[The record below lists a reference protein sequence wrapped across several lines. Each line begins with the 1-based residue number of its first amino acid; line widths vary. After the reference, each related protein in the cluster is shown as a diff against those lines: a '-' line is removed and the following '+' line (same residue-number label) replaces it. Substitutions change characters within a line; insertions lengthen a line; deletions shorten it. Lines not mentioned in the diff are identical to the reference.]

1 MIMPWLQTTQK
12 VQLLGLFA
20 HPHDLTHAL
29 GTMGNHIDNG
39 DSVTVAILTD
49 GGGTHNERLFEELR
63 KEEGER
69 DAGVT
74 EQQRDEYT
82 EQKYDEA
89 RHACALFGIKDVRF
103 MGYPDKP
110 LHMSDEIVDA
120 VADLICEVKPDLLIT
135 EVPEQQTRSRTSSGH
150 DDHTMTAAIVND
162 SLVLA
167 GHPRQGQQ
175 RIPHKPARLYYCS
188 PSQPND
194 EVDVYVDISKWE
206 EQRIEA
212 EMSYKSQGHTPAYAR
227 QRIMRLY
234 GHYGW
239 CAGVNLAEKFLRG
252 NANVTSLLPVTDLD
266 LKASQ
271 GSGID
276 RAMSVMGDDYK
287 KDVEQTI
294 RANG

>member
-1 MIMPWLQTTQK
+1 MNWLQTTTQ

-29 GTMGNHIDNG
+29 GTMGNHVNNG
-39 DSVTVAILTD
+39 DNVTVAILTD

-63 KEEGER
+63 KGEGER
-69 DAGVT
+69 DSGVT
-74 EQQRDEYT
+74 EQDHNEYT

-89 RHACALFGIKDVRF
+89 RRACALFGIDDVRF

-110 LHMSDEIVDA
+110 LKPSDELIED
-120 VADLICEVKPDLLIT
+120 VADLICEVKPDVLIT
-135 EVPEQQTRSRTSSGH
+135 EVPSKQTKSRTSNAQ

-162 SLVLA
+162 ALVLA

-175 RIPHKPARLYYCS
+175 RVPHKPARIYYCC
-188 PSQPND
+188 PSQPSD
-194 EVDVYVDISKWE
+194 EVDVYVDISDWE

-212 EMSYKSQGHTPAYAR
+212 EMSYESQGHTPAYAR

-239 CAGVNLAEKFLRG
+239 CVGVNLAEKFLRG
-252 NANVTSLLPVTDLD
+252 NPNVTSLLPVTDLD
-266 LKASQ
+266 LKASE

-287 KDVEQTI
+287 QDVERTI
-294 RANG
+294 RAKT